1 MYTHHKEMELL
12 KLVLIINIIIIYI
25 SLLITV
31 ISFIAIFYL
40 LYKGYR
46 TGIRIKEITYEL
58 GKELDN
64 EKVLDYINFIDGIE
78 IPDRKVYWNTL
89 KAGYR
94 LIEMNSNIDNELKKQ
109 LKIVMLGKGVL
120 I

>member
-1 MYTHHKEMELL
+1 MEAILL
-12 KLVLIINIIIIYI
+12 RIMLITNIIIIVI
-25 SLLITV
+25 SLLITI

-46 TGIRIKEITYEL
+46 TGVKIKEITYNL
-58 GKELDN
+58 GKNLDN
-64 EKVLDYINFIDGIE
+64 EKVLDYISFVDRIE

-94 LIEMNSNIDNELKKQ
+94 LIEMNDSIDDKLKEQ
-109 LKIVMLGKGVL
+109 LEIVMLSKGVL

>member
-1 MYTHHKEMELL
+1 MR
-12 KLVLIINIIIIYI
+12 LIIITNIIIIVI

-46 TGIRIKEITYEL
+46 TGMRIKKITYEL

-64 EKVLDYINFIDGIE
+64 ERVLDYMNFTDSIE

-94 LIEMNSNIDNELKKQ
+94 LIEMDNSIDDKLKEQ
-109 LKIVMLGKGVL
+109 LKIVMLSKGIL